1 MDDACKKLGDAG
13 LFKSVAKAVLDGSLG
28 CKDFLYAYM
37 LDATRN
43 LVRPLNRW
51 RWSPVVKKFACLLLA
66 MPSARSSYL
75 AARGP
80 GARVGSI
87 AHA

>member
-66 MPSARSSYL
+66 RNAISTQL
-75 AARGP
+75 VP
-80 GARVGSI
+80 GCAWPWCQGG
-87 AHA
+87 